1 VTGGGDGGGFV
12 DVGMNVAPGLPEVP
26 PHALA
31 AIAET
36 AAEPFSIFR
45 RDMHLQTAL
54 RLRPAKAITALRPTV
69 LKSKSYQD

>member
-45 RDMHLQTAL
+45 RDMRRAVFAPLAS
-54 RLRPAKAITALRPTV
+54 RANFAKRRVNT
-69 LKSKSYQD
+69 